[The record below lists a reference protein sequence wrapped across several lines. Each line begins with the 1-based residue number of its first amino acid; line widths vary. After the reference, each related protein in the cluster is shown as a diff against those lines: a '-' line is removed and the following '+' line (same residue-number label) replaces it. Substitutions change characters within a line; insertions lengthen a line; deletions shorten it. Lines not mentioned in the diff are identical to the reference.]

1 MQQKLYREEL
11 LQIFPQKLRQRIE
24 ESVTFKNLTEIR
36 LRADLPVLIETTQE
50 NYFLKKEEAAEK
62 IKESAEKVKETTA
75 KVKDETVQ
83 KFKRRNNE
91 K

>member
-36 LRADLPVLIETTQE
+36 LRAGLPVLIETTQE
-50 NYFLKKEEAAEK
+50 NYFLKKKKLRKKEEL
-62 IKESAEKVKETTA
+62 
-75 KVKDETVQ
+75 
-83 KFKRRNNE
+83 
-91 K
+91 